1 MYVLYEKT
9 HIDRLGKRLDDEL
22 NLLDGDTIEEL
33 VKKLKAK
40 NIKASRR
47 TLFYALKTKSLI
59 NGKYYVYKIK
69 D

>member
-9 HIDRLGKRLDDEL
+9 YIDRLGKRLDDEI
-22 NLLDGDTIEEL
+22 NILDGDTIEEL
-33 VKKLKAK
+33 LIKLKSK

-69 D
+69 N

>member
-9 HIDRLGKRLDDEL
+9 YIDRLGKRLDDEI
-22 NLLDGDTIEEL
+22 NILDGDTIEEL
-33 VKKLKAK
+33 VRKLKAK

-47 TLFYALKTKSLI
+47 SLFYALKTKSLI

-69 D
+69 N

>member
-9 HIDRLGKRLDDEL
+9 YIDRLGKRLDDEI
-22 NLLDGDTIEEL
+22 NILDGDTIEEL
-33 VKKLKAK
+33 LMKLKSK

-59 NGKYYVYKIK
+59 NGKYLLYKINR
-69 D
+69 